1 MDPIDYNGVRRVPVA
16 VSTFLTEKITLRVA
30 SFFSCQNHGTPDGS
44 VDLALSLNYTFMS
57 SVGAGTKD
65 SPY

>member
-1 MDPIDYNGVRRVPVA
+1 MDYGRSVHRFDGKNNTACSI
-16 VSTFLTEKITLRVA
+16 I
-30 SFFSCQNHGTPDGS
+30 FFRQNDGTPDGS